1 MDTFVPLATCAIQ
14 SVATVATCSAVGVHA
29 RRQGL
34 LQESN
39 EKFLDKFVS
48 SVCLPCLILRKA
60 PPLISPAQLWSVWPL
75 LVACICV
82 VLFGLF
88 TGKLAAKAVGAG
100 NYSGLLMTAV
110 AFPNSFSVP
119 MTLLLSIGPHQALL
133 DEAEAERFA
142 ESPVEV
148 AQEVHDR
155 IVLLF
160 LSSYPLW
167 VVARWGIGFPILSGA
182 LSCAQW
188 REKVLNPPV
197 KASLMALP
205 LGLVYHLQDVGP
217 AWAWEAVAESLKPA
231 VKALDYAGRC
241 TVPLLLMGL
250 GAKIDGSFNEVR
262 NTPRSTGY
270 QKLETPTAPPTTVKI
285 GAAQETSD
293 AEAGENG
300 TKNAAP
306 TTSPSSTCPPPLP
319 RSALLAVM
327 MLRQFLGPLL
337 GLGLVFV
344 LKKLFGA
351 TDRLVLMTLLL
362 QTCGPPMINLAV
374 MAGVSGNAEKETAR
388 LLLVTYSASVL
399 TWVLWTTVFLAVL

>member
-1 MDTFVPLATCAIQ
+1 MPLATCAIQ

-88 TGKLAAKAVGAG
+88 AGKLAAKAVGAG
-100 NYSGLLMTAV
+100 NYTGLLMTAV
-110 AFPNSFSVP
+110 TFPNSFSVP

-142 ESPVEV
+142 ESPAEV

-155 IVLLF
+155 VVLLF

-205 LGLVYHLQDVGP
+205 LGLVYHLQDAGP

-241 TVPLLLMGL
+241 TVPLILMGL

-262 NTPRSTGY
+262 NAPPSTGY
-270 QKLETPTAPPTTVKI
+270 QKLETPTATPTTIKI
-285 GAAQETSD
+285 GAAQEPSD
-293 AEAGENG
+293 AEAGDGESG

-306 TTSPSSTCPPPLP
+306 TTSPSSTCPAPLP
-319 RSALLAVM
+319 RSALLVVM

-337 GLGLVFV
+337 GLGLVYV
-344 LKKLFGA
+344 LKKVFGVA
-351 TDRLVLMTLLL
+351 DRLVLMTLLL

>member
-1 MDTFVPLATCAIQ
+1 
-14 SVATVATCSAVGVHA
+14 
-29 RRQGL
+29 
-34 LQESN
+34 
-39 EKFLDKFVS
+39 
-48 SVCLPCLILRKA
+48 A
-60 PPLISPAQLWSVWPL
+60 PPLISPAHFWSVWPL

-88 TGKLAAKAVGAG
+88 AGKLAAKAVGAG
-100 NYSGLLMTAV
+100 NYTGLLMTAV

-142 ESPVEV
+142 ESPAEV

-155 IVLLF
+155 VVLLF

-205 LGLVYHLQDVGP
+205 LGLVYHLQDAGP

-241 TVPLLLMGL
+241 TVPLILMGL
-250 GAKIDGSFNEVR
+250 GAKIDGSFSEVR
-262 NTPRSTGY
+262 NAPPSTGY
-270 QKLETPTAPPTTVKI
+270 QKLETPTAPPTTIKI
-285 GAAQETSD
+285 GAAQEPSD
-293 AEAGENG
+293 AEAGDGESG

-306 TTSPSSTCPPPLP
+306 TTSPSSTCPAPLP
-319 RSALLAVM
+319 RAALLVVM

-337 GLGLVFV
+337 GLGLVYV
-344 LKKLFGA
+344 LKKVFGVA
-351 TDRLVLMTLLL
+351 DRLVLMTLLL

-374 MAGVSGNAEKETAR
+374 MAGVSGNAEKAR
-388 LLLVTYSASVL
+388 LRAPGL
-399 TWVLWTTVFLAVL
+399 